1 MPEKLTWIKLNP
13 YVSVSCQP
21 NSPNGRAVVKDD
33 DVSPSIILLFGWMGA
48 RFYHVTEYADAL
60 HELFPSS
67 TIVIIGSWAEFVW
80 RSQSHLNASLIPV
93 VELLQ
98 TEKNQG
104 SRFRGALVHII
115 SNGGGWQFMTL
126 RKILTKFQPSTPAP
140 GRAPTAL
147 ILDSVPDDKGLK
159 SSLRAVSPVNPILR
173 VLVFPF
179 LLALY
184 VSIYI
189 YNRLTGRPPL
199 FAELRT
205 ALLQP
210 DILPAVVSG
219 AAPRL
224 YVYSQSDPLVF
235 AARVEQ
241 HIAGAAQLGLD
252 VAVEEFEGTGHAAH
266 MHSDPERYWSAV
278 HSMWMGAVKSAGFSV
293 PPPRVVVK
301 KATLLS

>member
-21 NSPNGRAVVKDD
+21 NTINGRIAVKND

-48 RFYHVTEYADAL
+48 RFLQLLEYADAL

-67 TIVIIGSWAEFVW
+67 TIVIIGSWAEWVW
-80 RSQSHLNASLIPV
+80 RSQSHLNMVMIPV

-98 TEKNQG
+98 SEKNLG
-104 SRFRGALVHII
+104 ARFRGVLVHII

-126 RKILTKFQPSTPAP
+126 RNVLSKLQLSGSP
-140 GRAPTAL
+140 GSQAPTAL

-159 SSLRAVSPVNPILR
+159 SSLRAVSPTNPVLR

-179 LLALY
+179 LMCLY

-189 YNRLTGRPPL
+189 YNRLTGRQPL
-199 FAELRT
+199 FDELRM

-210 DILPAVVSG
+210 QILPSIVSG
-219 AAPRL
+219 TAPRL
-224 YVYSQSDPLVF
+224 YVYSQSDKLVL
-235 AARVEQ
+235 AERVEQ
-241 HIAGAAQLGLD
+241 HIAAAAQLGLD

-266 MHSDPERYWSAV
+266 MQSDPGRYWSAV
-278 HSMWMGAVKSAGFSV
+278 HSTWMGAVDQLGNMPFH
-293 PPPRVVVK
+293 
-301 KATLLS
+301 

>member
-21 NSPNGRAVVKDD
+21 NTPNGRIVVKDD

-48 RFYHVTEYADAL
+48 RFYRVLEYADSL

-67 TIVIIGSWAEFVW
+67 TIVVIGSWAEFVW
-80 RSQSHLNASLIPV
+80 RSQTHLNTAMIPV

-98 TEKNQG
+98 SEKNQR
-104 SRFRGALVHII
+104 SRFRGALVHVL

-126 RKILTKFQPSTPAP
+126 RKILAKCQPSGSAP
-140 GRAPTAL
+140 ERAPTAL

-159 SSLRAVSPVNPILR
+159 SSLRAVSPTNPILR

-179 LLALY
+179 LVCLY
-184 VSIYI
+184 FAIYL
-189 YNRLTGRPPL
+189 YNRLMGRPPL
-199 FAELRT
+199 FAELRA

-210 DILPAVVSG
+210 EILPSVVAG
-219 AAPRL
+219 TAPRL
-224 YVYSQSDPLVF
+224 YVYSQSDSLVL
-235 AARVEQ
+235 ATRVEQ
-241 HIAGAAQLGLD
+241 HIAAAAQLGLD

-266 MHSDPERYWSAV
+266 MLSDPERYWSAV
-278 HSMWMGAVKSAGFSV
+278 HSMWTGAVARRGSRAS
-293 PPPRVVVK
+293 R
-301 KATLLS
+301 